1 MSPDRRPV
9 DLSDPLQVAVKVTAI
24 EGTLA
29 MLQQQVS
36 SGLTN
41 VSSQLSAQQGEL
53 RDMGKSLREVADTQH
68 EIQNQSEAL
77 ERLARAIDRNS
88 AEFAAWR
95 DKHEVANQSVADKV
109 TAARGALWVV
119 SLVVLAVG
127 ALAGAYINA
136 EFANVRRE
144 TEAKEVG
151 LRREA
156 QAAEARVG
164 RELDAL
170 EKKVEANQTRIDE
183 VQKMRGLR

>member
-36 SGLTN
+36 TGLTN
-41 VSSQLSAQQGEL
+41 VSSQLSALQGEQ

-95 DKHEVANQSVADKV
+95 DKHEVANQGVADKV

-127 ALAGAYINA
+127 ALAGAYVNA

-144 TEAKEVG
+144 SDAKEVR
-151 LRREA
+151 L
-156 QAAEARVG
+156 G
-164 RELDAL
+164 RDVDAL
-170 EKKVEANQTRIDE
+170 EKRVDANQSRLDE
-183 VQKMRGLR
+183 LQKMRGLR